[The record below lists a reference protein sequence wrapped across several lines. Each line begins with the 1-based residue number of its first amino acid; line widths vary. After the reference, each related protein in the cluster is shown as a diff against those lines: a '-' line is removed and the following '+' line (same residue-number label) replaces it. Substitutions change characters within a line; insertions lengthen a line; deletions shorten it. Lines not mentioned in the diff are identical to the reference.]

1 VSARRQLRFDL
12 PLVHPVL
19 GLTRRA
25 GWLIEGEA
33 GWGEWSP
40 LPSWSGDAAAR
51 AYRAAVEAAD
61 RPFPDPVAGDVAVNV
76 MVPRVSPT
84 VAGELVASSGCSTAK
99 VKVGDAVSVLRVAAV
114 REALGATGRI
124 RLDGNGAWD
133 VDSAATM
140 LAMLEP
146 YGIELVEDPVATEH
160 ELRRLRRR
168 VRLPLAAEMCIRSV
182 EDGVRV
188 ATGGAV
194 DAVVLK
200 PQRLGGAAAA
210 LAVVE
215 RSPVPVI
222 ASSALESSVG
232 LGAVLAVAAAVQPHR
247 FAHGIATA
255 LLLAEDVTSHPL
267 LPVHGLLA
275 PRRVV
280 PDRLLAATAPA
291 A

>member
-1 VSARRQLRFDL
+1 M
-12 PLVHPVL
+12 
-19 GLTRRA
+19 TRRE

-40 LPSWSGDAAAR
+40 LPSWSPDAAAR

-61 RPFPDPVAGDVAVNV
+61 QPFPTPVADTVAVNV

-84 VAGELVASSGCSTAK
+84 VAAELVLRSGCSTAK
-99 VKVGDAVSVLRVAAV
+99 VKVGDAASVGRVAAV
-114 REALGATGRI
+114 REALGATGLI

-133 VDSAATM
+133 VDHAAAM
-140 LAMLEP
+140 LTELEP
-146 YGIELVEDPVATEH
+146 YGIELVEDPVPTEH

-210 LAVVE
+210 LAVAD

-232 LGAVLAVAAAVQPHR
+232 LGAVLGVAAALPPHG

-255 LLLAEDVTSHPL
+255 LLLAEDVTSQPL
-267 LPVHGLLA
+267 LPDHGLLA

>member
-1 VSARRQLRFDL
+1 VSARRRLRFDL

-19 GLTRRA
+19 GITRRA

-40 LPSWSGDAAAR
+40 LPSWSGYAAAR

-61 RPFPDPVAGDVAVNV
+61 QPFPASLAAEVAVNV
-76 MVPRVSPT
+76 MVPRVSPA

-99 VKVGDAVSVLRVAAV
+99 VKVGDAASVLRVAAV

-140 LAMLEP
+140 LARLEP

-232 LGAVLAVAAAVQPHR
+232 LGAVLAVAAAVPPHR
-247 FAHGIATA
+247 FAHGVATA
-255 LLLAEDVTSHPL
+255 LLLADDVTSHPL
-267 LPVHGLLA
+267 LAVHGLLA

-280 PDRLLAATAPA
+280 PDRLLAVTAPA